1 MDEISQDRLNANE
14 SLRVDEVEALSAIFG
29 DDWLEEDAEHRVY
42 SINVANSTGN
52 SIYLQVTLPENY
64 PLDGPPIYQIS
75 APWMS
80 REGKASLCSEIEDIY
95 CSNAGESIIYLWIE
109 KLKDFAYPMSFLH
122 PQNTAADEV
131 IEEDNDAEPSAA
143 LNSTEQE
150 ILEIETDELPPIAHG
165 EPITDRKSVFQAHAA
180 KVLTV
185 QQVKQVLDELKQ
197 NRKIASATHNIYAYR
212 IAREK
217 GTFLQDCEDDG
228 ETKAGSIL
236 LHLLQI
242 LNVVNVL
249 VVVSRWYGGIH
260 LGPDRFK
267 HINNAARIL
276 LCELGLTNDEKT
288 SSGTSKSQKKMKDSP
303 KVKNAS

>member
-212 IAREK
+212 S
-217 GTFLQDCEDDG
+217 
-228 ETKAGSIL
+228 GSIL